1 MKRDALRPTCTLGI
15 FVLYTSV
22 PMHQCRFLKLS
33 RSLRFA
39 DYLPTHHICLCLSAS
54 SLREQPSIPD
64 YPRTFSITQQCRFLT
79 THSQPTSILAK
90 NPCPEMQ
97 QNPCPAVTKPSNRL
111 SISLSLSQS
120 NRAFNILPET
130 SSSTQQCSRFLT
142 THSQQNP
149 YPESRRHYPRQPSKS
164 LCLCLYLSL
173 SLRLF
178 MSSLHRAVPCFFM
191 SQKERN
197 KEFLEQQGHPHHQDI
212 NPTTIQMCMCVCV
225 CVSLSLSLRLSTT
238 NTSLFFYITARQ

>member
-1 MKRDALRPTCTLGI
+1 MRFYLSSSTPICTLGI

-142 THSQQNP
+142 THSQPTSILNKTLIPNHEDITPDNP
-149 YPESRRHYPRQPSKS
+149 PNLSVSVYI
-164 LCLCLYLSL
+164 SL
-173 SLRLF
+173 SLY
-178 MSSLHRAVPCFFM
+178 
-191 SQKERN
+191 
-197 KEFLEQQGHPHHQDI
+197 
-212 NPTTIQMCMCVCV
+212 
-225 CVSLSLSLRLSTT
+225 VSLCPLYTEQFLVFLCHRKSVTKS
-238 NTSLFFYITARQ
+238 F